1 MKITIKEA
9 ISANMIDELYL
20 SDTLDKTVGIFDD
33 ENYFYWI
40 TYNDIN
46 FASVNN
52 VKDFNFDNINFVI
65 NEFNLFEYLE
75 NIKINYINFI
85 NKQQYFSWGYY

>member
-46 FASVNN
+46 FVSGYSIASVNN

-65 NEFNLFEYLE
+65 ND
-75 NIKINYINFI
+75 
-85 NKQQYFSWGYY
+85 

>member
-20 SDTLDKTVGIFDD
+20 SDTLDKTVGVFDD

-46 FASVNN
+46 FVSGYSIASVNN

-65 NEFNLFEYLE
+65 NEFNPFEYYR
-75 NIKINYINFI
+75 KY
-85 NKQQYFSWGYY
+85 